1 MEKKKIRYGIIGI
14 GKMGS
19 IHSKKLKV
27 GLIKNSALGAVCDID
42 PKRLEWANNSLK
54 DIKAFSYYKEMID
67 SGLVDAV
74 LISTPHYLHPIIAKY
89 SIGKGIH
96 TIIEK
101 PAGVFTKDIRELNDF
116 AKKHPD
122 VAFGIMYNQR
132 TNKLYRKAKEIMD
145 SGEMGDL
152 KRINWLIT
160 DWYRPQAYYDQG
172 GWRGTW
178 SGEGGGVLINQC
190 PHQLDLFQWLVGMP
204 KSIRGYAKEAVI
216 RDINVENDVTAYM
229 EFDNNASGLFV
240 TSTHDS
246 PGTNRLEISSDGGK
260 LVIENNKLEY
270 WKLEQKES
278 EFSSVNKK
286 FMPKIPNKKKTVR
299 ISKIGALLELV
310 FGQHT
315 KIIKNFSQ
323 HLLTGEALIA
333 PGEEGING
341 LTISNA
347 IHLSSWLDKK
357 IDLPL
362 DEEKFIEELEK
373 KKKTDKEQIVLEY

>member
-1 MEKKKIRYGIIGI
+1 
-14 GKMGS
+14 
-19 IHSKKLKV
+19 
-27 GLIKNSALGAVCDID
+27 
-42 PKRLEWANNSLK
+42 
-54 DIKAFSYYKEMID
+54 
-67 SGLVDAV
+67 
-74 LISTPHYLHPIIAKY
+74 
-89 SIGKGIH
+89 
-96 TIIEK
+96 
-101 PAGVFTKDIRELNDF
+101 
-116 AKKHPD
+116 
-122 VAFGIMYNQR
+122 
-132 TNKLYRKAKEIMD
+132 
-145 SGEMGDL
+145 
-152 KRINWLIT
+152 
-160 DWYRPQAYYDQG
+160 
-172 GWRGTW
+172 
-178 SGEGGGVLINQC
+178 
-190 PHQLDLFQWLVGMP
+190 
-204 KSIRGYAKEAVI
+204 
-216 RDINVENDVTAYM
+216 M